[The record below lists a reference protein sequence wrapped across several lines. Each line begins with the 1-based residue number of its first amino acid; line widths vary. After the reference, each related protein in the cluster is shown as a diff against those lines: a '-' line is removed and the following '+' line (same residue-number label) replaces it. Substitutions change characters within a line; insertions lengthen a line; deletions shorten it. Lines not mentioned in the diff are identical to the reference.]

1 MKKLSL
7 LFLICGLIIFSVI
20 LYNLDIIIVL
30 DSLSKVKWGF
40 IIIFSQEIV
49 AHIFNTY
56 GWKYAI
62 DSELKIKISFKKL
75 LLMRIAGDGINYV
88 TPSATLA
95 GEFAKAHMMGK
106 NHSLTHRLSTVA
118 LAKITQAIAL
128 CFISIAAIIWLLLG
142 NFNIA
147 NLSAQIKI
155 ASYIIVVLFAIII
168 FMEIRAGKTKE
179 NSEEAEEPQKT
190 KTLLEKLKEL
200 DKIMMLFIK
209 KKPKEFMLSTFFF
222 TLAFLWGA
230 IEAYL
235 IAYFLG
241 IEITFAI
248 ACLIELLSVFLD
260 GLFFAVPLKAGTQ
273 EATKVAIFSTLGM
286 SAALGF
292 SFAVVRHL
300 RELLWAFT
308 GVLIFYHMK
317 KLDKKE

>member
-1 MKKLSL
+1 MKKFQT
-7 LFLICGLIIFSVI
+7 LFLLCGIIIFSVI
-20 LYNLDIIIVL
+20 LYNLDIISVL
-30 DSLSKVKWGF
+30 ESLSKVKWGF
-40 IIIFSQEIV
+40 IIIFSQELV
-49 AHIFNTY
+49 AHILNTY

-95 GEFAKAHMMGK
+95 GELAKAHMMGK
-106 NHSLTHRLSTVA
+106 DHSITHRLSTVA

-128 CFISIAAIIWLLLG
+128 CFISIAAITWLMISS
-142 NFNIA
+142 FDIT
-147 NLSAQIKI
+147 NLSEQMKI
-155 ASYIIVVLFAIII
+155 ATYIIAALFAIII
-168 FMEIRAGKTKE
+168 FMELRANKTNEDNNTDKK
-179 NSEEAEEPQKT
+179 NKKAKT
-190 KTLLEKLKEL
+190 FLEKLKEL

-209 KKPKEFMLSTFFF
+209 RKPKEFALSTFFF
-222 TLAFLWGA
+222 TLAYLWGA
-230 IEAYL
+230 VEAYL

-241 IEITFAI
+241 IKITFAI

-286 SAALGF
+286 SAAMGF

-300 RELLWAFT
+300 RELLWAFA
-308 GVLIFYHMK
+308 GVLIFYRMK
-317 KLDKKE
+317 KV

>member
-20 LYNLDIIIVL
+20 LYNLDIISVL

-128 CFISIAAIIWLLLG
+128 CFISIAAISWLLIG
-142 NFNIA
+142 DFNIA
-147 NLSAQIKI
+147 NLSTQMKI
-155 ASYIIVVLFAIII
+155 ASYIIVALFAIII
-168 FMEIRAGKTKE
+168 FMEIRAGRTKD
-179 NSEEAEEPQKT
+179 NSEGDKETKKT

-209 KKPKEFMLSTFFF
+209 KKPKEFILSTFFF
-222 TLAFLWGA
+222 TLAYLWGA

-308 GVLIFYHMK
+308 GVLIFYRMK
-317 KLDKKE
+317 GIKQD

>member
-1 MKKLSL
+1 MKKLSI
-7 LFLICGLIIFSVI
+7 LFLICGIIIFSVI
-20 LYNLDIIIVL
+20 LYNLDIITVL
-30 DSLSKVKWGF
+30 DSLSRVKWGF

-49 AHIFNTY
+49 AHIFNTC

-88 TPSATLA
+88 TPSATLV

-128 CFISIAAIIWLLLG
+128 CFISIAAITWLLVG

-147 NLSAQIKI
+147 GLSGQMKI
-155 ASYIIVVLFAIII
+155 ATYIIALLFAIII
-168 FMEIRAGKTKE
+168 FMEARANKTDDSETAEKKTGK
-179 NSEEAEEPQKT
+179 P
-190 KTLLEKLKEL
+190 KTLLEKVKEL
-200 DKIMMLFIK
+200 DKTMMLFIK
-209 KKPKEFMLSTFFF
+209 KKPKEFALSTFFF
-222 TLAFLWGA
+222 TLAYLWGA
-230 IEAYL
+230 VEAYL

-241 IEITFAI
+241 IPVTFAI

-300 RELLWAFT
+300 RELLWSFT
-308 GVLIFYHMK
+308 GVLIFYRIKNAENH
-317 KLDKKE
+317 